1 MAGIALSPD
10 DQLQHD
16 ILASARVIAVVGMSN
31 RPDRTSNQIGRFLQ
45 SAGYTVYPVNPMI
58 DHVGADKSYPTLAD
72 VPEPID
78 VVDVFRRSEYL
89 GGVVDEAI
97 AVGAKVVWAQL
108 GVYDAAAG
116 LRAREAGLHIF
127 MNNCIKVAYYRVMSG

>member
-1 MAGIALSPD
+1 MADRVLSPD

-16 ILASARVIAVVGMSN
+16 ILASARVIAVVGMSD
-31 RPDRTSNQIGRFLQ
+31 RPDRTSYQIGRFLQ

-58 DHVGADKSYPTLAD
+58 DHVGDDKVYPTLAD

-89 GGVVDEAI
+89 AGVVEEAI

-108 GVYDAAAG
+108 GVSDAAAG
-116 LRAREAGLHIF
+116 QRAHEAGLHIF
-127 MNNCIKVAYYRVMSG
+127 MNNCIKVSYTRVMRG